1 MLRTLLPGIPQR
13 YAFVG
18 SAIGALLPVI
28 GVSTEFFLSGG
39 DVSVLARLGDPAH
52 ALLLTAPLVTGL
64 ISYHFG
70 QVVWAL
76 GIKLKARERTERHLV
91 NLSLHDRLT
100 GLPNRF
106 ALEKEIDR
114 FIETRKQD
122 DSRPALLLLDL
133 NKFKY
138 VNDTLGHDAGDEL
151 LRIFTGRLKQA
162 LGPLV
167 RLFRLGGDEFVITLG
182 GRPTERDIERL
193 CRVIEARCDE
203 PFLLTAGRAVT
214 GVSIGIAFLETEDR
228 AMGEVLKRA
237 DLALYIAKDVPGSS
251 HAFHTEGLGRFME
264 AQAALEHEIG
274 LALETEQFF
283 LEYQPIVNAV
293 GNQVQA
299 FEALVRWRHPDRGVV
314 MPDSFLPMAVHSG
327 HIASLGRWVVGRA
340 LGDAASWPEAVG
352 VAINVSAEELR
363 DPGFIDH
370 IGDCLD
376 ASGVTPSRLTIEVT
390 EAAFAAD
397 VGSVG
402 LGLSDLR
409 QLGVRIALD
418 DFGLG
423 LSSINLLRSFPVDVL
438 KVDRSFTRAML
449 EDGRECEL
457 VDIIVKL
464 GRAFNMPATVEGVEN
479 ERQMHMALSLGA
491 AAVQGYLI
499 SQPVPAG
506 EIQQLLIAANSA
518 GEEKPEIRFSA

>member
-1 MLRTLLPGIPQR
+1 
-13 YAFVG
+13 V
-18 SAIGALLPVI
+18 
-28 GVSTEFFLSGG
+28 
-39 DVSVLARLGDPAH
+39 D
-52 ALLLTAPLVTGL
+52 
-64 ISYHFG
+64 
-70 QVVWAL
+70 
-76 GIKLKARERTERHLV
+76 
-91 NLSLHDRLT
+91 
-100 GLPNRF
+100 
-106 ALEKEIDR
+106 
-114 FIETRKQD
+114 
-122 DSRPALLLLDL
+122 
-133 NKFKY
+133 
-138 VNDTLGHDAGDEL
+138 
-151 LRIFTGRLKQA
+151 
-162 LGPLV
+162 
-167 RLFRLGGDEFVITLG
+167 
-182 GRPTERDIERL
+182 
-193 CRVIEARCDE
+193 
-203 PFLLTAGRAVT
+203 
-214 GVSIGIAFLETEDR
+214 
-228 AMGEVLKRA
+228 
-237 DLALYIAKDVPGSS
+237 
-251 HAFHTEGLGRFME
+251 
-264 AQAALEHEIG
+264 
-274 LALETEQFF
+274 
-283 LEYQPIVNAV
+283 
-293 GNQVQA
+293 NQVQA

-376 ASGVTPSRLTIEVT
+376 ASGITPSRLTIEVT

-402 LGLSDLR
+402 LGLADLR

-449 EDGRECEL
+449 DDGRECEL